1 MNAANTLG
9 YSTDWRQPTK
19 DELVALYAN
28 RASVQ
33 PSGWGPTGW
42 TLYYTWSS
50 TDFGD
55 DDHYTVALNDG
66 YVINYND
73 NVSSVSNVSCVH

>member
-9 YSTDWRQPTK
+9 YSTGWRQPTQ

-42 TLYYTWSS
+42 TLNYAWSS
-50 TDFGD
+50 TDNGVGI
-55 DDHYTVALNDG
+55 HYVLILNNGIGFFDF
-66 YVINYND
+66 D
-73 NVSSVSNVSCVH
+73 SSVYYGVSCVH